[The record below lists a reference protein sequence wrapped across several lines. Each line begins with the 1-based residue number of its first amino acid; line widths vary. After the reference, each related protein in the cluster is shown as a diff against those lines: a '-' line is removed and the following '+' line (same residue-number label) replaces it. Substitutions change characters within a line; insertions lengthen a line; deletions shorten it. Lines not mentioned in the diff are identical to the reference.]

1 MPPPFLRLTRPEIAA
16 FASDSRTIRE
26 IEKLVA
32 AVNTLNDAAAT
43 VLGAEGETAMAA
55 AGEAIGLAL
64 QAARDG
70 AINAGTA
77 DAKAT
82 QALASLDRLSDAVE
96 LLALAPAQSGGSG
109 NGYGRSGR
117 YGAFHDSTTQTAAVA
132 NTAYPIV
139 LGATDLSL
147 GVYLGAPTSRV
158 YVDTGGIYNIQF
170 SAQLDRTSATDGII
184 WLWLRINGT
193 DVPDSASQIRIKGNN
208 AETIAAWNFLV
219 RLNAGNYFEIVWAAD
234 DTDSRL
240 QAIAAAGIVPA
251 IPSMILT
258 VDNIST

>member
-1 MPPPFLRLTRPEIAA
+1 MPPPFIRLTRPEIAE

-26 IEKLVA
+26 IEKLVD
-32 AVNTLNDAAAT
+32 AVNTLNNAAAT
-43 VLGAEGETAMAA
+43 MLGAEGETAMAA

-96 LLALAPAQSGGSG
+96 LLALAPAQSGG
-109 NGYGRSGR
+109 NDYGRSGR

-170 SAQLDRTSATDGII
+170 SAQLDRTLSTDGII
-184 WLWLRINGT
+184 WIWLRINGAN
-193 DVPDSASQIRIKGNN
+193 VSNSASQIRLKGND

-219 RLNAGNYFEIVWAAD
+219 SLNAGNYFEIVWAAD
-234 DTDSRL
+234 DTASRL
-240 QAIAAAGIVPA
+240 QAIAAAGVVPA

>member
-32 AVNTLNDAAAT
+32 AVNTLNNAAAT

-64 QAARDG
+64 QTARDG

-96 LLALAPAQSGGSG
+96 LLALAPAQSGGIG
-109 NGYGRSGR
+109 NGYGRGGR

-170 SAQLDRTSATDGII
+170 SAQLDRTTPPDGII
-184 WLWLRINGT
+184 WIWLRINGAN
-193 DVPDSASQIRIKGNN
+193 VSDSASQIRIKGNN
-208 AETIAAWNFLV
+208 AEAIAAWNFLV

-234 DTDSRL
+234 DTASRL
-240 QAIAAAGIVPA
+240 QAIAAAGVVPA

>member
-32 AVNTLNDAAAT
+32 AVNTLNNAAAT

-64 QAARDG
+64 QTARDG

-82 QALASLDRLSDAVE
+82 QALASLDRLSDAVD
-96 LLALAPAQSGGSG
+96 LLALAPAQSGGIG
-109 NGYGRSGR
+109 NGYGRGGR

-170 SAQLDRTSATDGII
+170 SAQLDRTTPTDGII
-184 WLWLRINGT
+184 WIWLRINGAN
-193 DVPDSASQIRIKGNN
+193 VSDSASQIRIKGNN
-208 AETIAAWNFLV
+208 AEAIAAWNFLV

-234 DTDSRL
+234 DTASRL
-240 QAIAAAGIVPA
+240 QAIAAAGVVPA